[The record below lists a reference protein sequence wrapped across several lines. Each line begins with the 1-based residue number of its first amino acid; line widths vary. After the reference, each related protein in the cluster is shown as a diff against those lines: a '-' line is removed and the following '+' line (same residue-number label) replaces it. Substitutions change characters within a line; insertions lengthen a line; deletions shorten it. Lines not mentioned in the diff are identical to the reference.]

1 MGCGRG
7 AGDYRTLFIEPARV
21 VAITAADVQ
30 RVAADMFR
38 PQNRVTGVVRRGEAS
53 PLVRRA

>member
-1 MGCGRG
+1 
-7 AGDYRTLFIEPARV
+7 LFIEPARV
-21 VAITAADVQ
+21 EAITAADVQ